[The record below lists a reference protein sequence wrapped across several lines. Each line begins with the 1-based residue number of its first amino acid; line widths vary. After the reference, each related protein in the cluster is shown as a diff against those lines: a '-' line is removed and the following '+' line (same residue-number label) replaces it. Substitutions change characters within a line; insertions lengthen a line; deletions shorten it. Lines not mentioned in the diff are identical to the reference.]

1 MNKYLYYIFTSIS
14 FALLIAAPGRFAFGL
29 ILCFELFFLIFTGFL
44 FSFIL
49 KRLELNEM
57 NSVFTVISLIF
68 STILYKQI
76 IMCFFPLIALQLSFV
91 FYLPAVTSYIIGIV
105 YKNVNSSTKI
115 SLIENVKVTGLF
127 SILALIFYLIRDII
141 GYGTFT
147 FPSSKGLFE
156 YQILNSEKFVWGT
169 LFASIPGSLVL
180 VSVTILIFIFVQK
193 KFNIIERAEDANDS
207 E

>member
-49 KRLELNEM
+49 KKLELNEM

-76 IMCFFPLIALQLSFV
+76 IMCLFPLIALQLSFV

-156 YQILNSEKFVWGT
+156 YQILNSENFVWGT